1 MIKGIHHIGISVCD
15 LERELAFF
23 QHALGSEW
31 AISTGINSPGF
42 FRAATQRADTAAHTA
57 MLRGPNCYLELI
69 EFTTPQP
76 DAPVRRDVNEA
87 GITHTCVQSQSMGTL
102 RPRFAEA
109 GASFH
114 ADPVVLATG
123 NTYCYARDGEAN
135 VIEIEA
141 LPYAPPDLAPW
152 VAHVAIATP
161 DIERLANFY
170 HRVLGGTRMGGQK
183 IGPHP
188 LYDQIAGLN
197 NIEMIPTWLAGSNV
211 SVELWQYRVP
221 PTMPRSNMRPFS
233 DVGYNHI
240 CFEVDDVANTVAVF
254 QVAGATVETPQIK
267 FDGFAVGLVRDPD
280 GNVLELLAFSPSRT
294 DHSIYNLKHPTV
306 VQHVDA
312 LQKRK

>member
-1 MIKGIHHIGISVCD
+1 
-15 LERELAFF
+15 
-23 QHALGSEW
+23 
-31 AISTGINSPGF
+31 
-42 FRAATQRADTAAHTA
+42 

-69 EFTTPQP
+69 AFTTPQP
-76 DAPVRRDVNEA
+76 CTPVRRDVNEA
-87 GITHTCVQSQSMGTL
+87 GITHMCVQSQNMGVL
-102 RPRFAEA
+102 HSRFAEA

-114 ADPVVLATG
+114 VDPVVLATG

-197 NIEMIPTWLAGSNV
+197 NIEMIPMWIAGSNV
-211 SVELWQYRVP
+211 SVELWQYLVP
-221 PTMPRSNMRPFS
+221 PTMPRTNLRAFS
-233 DVGYNHI
+233 DAGYNHI
-240 CFEVDDVANTVAVF
+240 CFEVDDVANTVDVF
-254 QVAGATVETPQIK
+254 QAAGATVETPQIE
-267 FDGFAVGLVRDPD
+267 FDGFTVSLVRDPN
-280 GNVLELLAFSPSRT
+280 GNMLELLALSASRA
-294 DHSIYNLKHPTV
+294 DHSIDNLKHQAV
-306 VQHVDA
+306 VQHVA
-312 LQKRK
+312 AKTNI